1 MRPSVEELAG
11 DVRALGACPTVE
23 RFAEES
29 LLLLWAVIPCDGI
42 GFNSIDELR
51 RKVDLFRSTDPEDE
65 TESDDEFWSYADE
78 LPICKGL
85 PSGRAGVVRTQ
96 DVISSRELRSSRIY
110 AEVLHPQG
118 VEYEMK
124 LSFAGPAGR
133 SRAMIFDR
141 SDRPFSDRERDV
153 VLLLAPHLSEVYGR
167 LRRRRTL
174 TERESQVLD
183 LVASGLTNR
192 EVASMLDVSP
202 GTVRA
207 HLEHVYAKLNVG
219 TRTAAVAATR

>member
-1 MRPSVEELAG
+1 MRPSVEDLAA

-29 LLLLWAVIPCDGI
+29 LQLLWAVIPCDGI
-42 GFNSIDELR
+42 GFNSIDEVHR
-51 RKVDLFRSTDPEDE
+51 NIDLFRSTDPADEAE
-65 TESDDEFWSYADE
+65 TEEEFWSYADD
-78 LPICKGL
+78 LPICKAL
-85 PSGRAGVVRTQ
+85 PPGCAGVVRTQ
-96 DVISSRELRSSRIY
+96 DVISARELRSSRIY
-110 AEVLHPQG
+110 SDVLRPQG

-133 SRAMIFDR
+133 TRAMIFDR
-141 SDRPFSDRERDV
+141 GDRPFSDRERDV
-153 VLLLAPHLSEVYGR
+153 VLLLAPHLSEVYRG

-174 TERESQVLD
+174 TERESEVLD

-192 EVASMLDVSP
+192 EVASVLDVSP